1 VNAARSERPMTPP
14 CIALSATTQDSSITE
29 SKRPEVKITVFNKIS
44 VPALFDSGASVSAI
58 SEEFFKRVQTHCPS
72 SMTLSILPVT
82 GITIST
88 AVLGRNRKVTT
99 QVLLPFDIMEKETD
113 AIFLVVPR
121 LATSV
126 ILGDDWLS
134 QNGVLLNYMTRQVEF
149 PRWGK
154 SYPFQIDEGVEPASQ
169 MMKLLEH
176 HHVESA
182 LLTPSEQCTLSIT
195 LTAKFIGEENTTIY
209 NLNGLDAQLYPNDPR
224 DDRFDECISS
234 SPGVTEQQRSQ
245 LVDVLE
251 KFQSIFDT
259 RPGLNKLYT
268 CRFDV
273 SEDIPFKV
281 RPYPIPFAR
290 RPAVESE
297 LKRMLTWG
305 VIERCSSPYSNPILC
320 VAKSDG
326 TVRLCLDARRINR
339 VILPMRDSSPPLD
352 ELLAR
357 FGGKSL
363 FSSLDFTAGY
373 WQVQLHSDVRKFT
386 AFTYDGRTY
395 QFCVVPFG
403 LNISNTAF
411 GLALEAVLNIRVND
425 MDDQLSD
432 LHIYVDDLLI
442 SSTNFSEHL
451 AGLTMMFQKIKMSG
465 MTLKLS
471 KCEFLRQEI
480 KFLGHVITPSG
491 MSMNP
496 SKLCAIHE
504 FPVPRNK
511 KELQS
516 FIGFCNFYRK
526 FADHHASKISPL
538 IELIK
543 TGTPWRFGSA
553 ELEMF
558 NSVKKSFTDQ
568 YLSHPMFDSEFY
580 LQTDASK
587 LGCGAELFQY
597 SSTGERRTISFASRT
612 LNSAEKNYS
621 ITELELLSV
630 VFACVKFRVFI
641 LGYKVNVLTDH
652 QALTF
657 LFKCRLRNARLTRWT
672 LLLQEFNLK
681 IQHIPGATNI
691 MDALSR
697 NPVGR
702 DQHDTDESTT
712 VCVSSIEI
720 NAISPKFQRHFE
732 SFDSILLSQCD
743 DPKLS
748 KIAQVLATP
757 SAVSPQMLKYYL
769 LFKNIVFY
777 RRHSSSD
784 QWLVCIPEHRID
796 ELIIKVHQHFGHVG
810 PKKCIL
816 AIREFCFFSS
826 FQTRIRNVVQTCQ
839 LCQRAKISNTR
850 VAGEMRSVLADVPL
864 GRVLVDLYG
873 PLPPGWNNVRF
884 IFVVLDNFTRYVR
897 LYPLK
902 KSTAVAVTNR
912 MVNDYIPTYGTPR
925 CIVSDHGVQFTSRVW
940 QARLSAVGVPPTMT
954 SVYHPQSNPAERV
967 MRELGRMFRTY
978 CSEQHMQWPRYVTYI
993 EWVLNNTVHEATG
1006 HTPQE
1011 LFLKVERCNPF
1022 DTAVEFPLRVPLAQQ
1037 TKWIMAREVQIS
1049 KSERRRQ
1056 RHDSKGKPTFFCVG
1070 QLVLVRVHRLSS
1082 AVDKCIQKFYMLY
1095 EGPFEVAERKSGNA
1109 YVVVDPVTQSIR
1121 GTFNVVL
1128 LRRYKPAVWEPVQQ
1142 AEDVPKPKRPG

>member
-1 VNAARSERPMTPP
+1 MNAARSERPMTPP

-29 SKRPEVKITVFNKIS
+29 SKRPEVKITIFNKIS

-154 SYPFQIDEGVEPASQ
+154 SYPFQIDEGVEPVSP

-182 LLTPSEQCTLSIT
+182 LLTPTEQCTLSVT

-209 NLNGLDAQLYPNDPR
+209 NLNGLDAQLYPNDQR

-543 TGTPWRFGSA
+543 TGIPWRFGSA

-587 LGCGAELFQY
+587 LGLGAELFQY

-796 ELIIKVHQHFGHVG
+796 ELIIKVHRHFGHVG

-1022 DTAVEFPLRVPLAQQ
+1022 DAAVEFPLRVPLAQQ

-1095 EGPFEVAERKSGNA
+1095 EGPFEVSERKSGNA

>member
-1 VNAARSERPMTPP
+1 MNAARSERPMTPP